1 MRKINLVLVVVFIL
15 LAGCGNDFK
24 QRQGEAIDQIKKGD
38 LITAEKTL
46 KSLAKE
52 YDDIDDISE
61 DSIAVKQ
68 FIYAQESYNTSKDTK
83 DLDTAKTAIARAK
96 TPEIKKSLQQRLDD
110 LTQQKQDSVN
120 KQTEE

>member
-1 MRKINLVLVVVFIL
+1 MNDLDRPPHLRINADIQVLFYLQKLQKFYHIS
-15 LAGCGNDFK
+15 
-24 QRQGEAIDQIKKGD
+24 RP
-38 LITAEKTL
+38 
-46 KSLAKE
+46 

-110 LTQQKQDSVN
+110 TKNIFYVLLMYPY
-120 KQTEE
+120 